1 MTRRAC
7 QRLALAF
14 FFASFSQV
22 AAAQDYAKLEADIAA
37 VLKQHD
43 IPGAGIAVTV
53 GDRIAWVKSF
63 GVLEQGASQPVR
75 TDTLFEAASISKAIT
90 ALGVL
95 RLVESRKLALDVPI
109 AQYSR
114 TLKLPGQD
122 VITLRQLLS
131 HTSGLSVR
139 GFGGYPRG
147 TSPLP
152 TVAQIL
158 AGAPPANSKPVVL
171 EGRPGRQYS
180 YSGGGY
186 TVIQQLVMDVTGES
200 FAKAMSQLVLAPL
213 GMKDSTFEQ
222 PLPASRFPQT
232 ATGHNSRARPIPSKW
247 HVYPELAAAGLWTTP
262 SDLARYIIAIQKAY
276 AGAPGALIGRD
287 TAHGMLRAQA
297 KGGPGLGLYVF
308 GDDVTGSFVHD
319 GSNNG
324 FRCRL
329 LATKSAEG
337 HGLVIM
343 TNSND
348 GDDVFKPVQQ
358 LVDAA
363 FGRN

>member
-1 MTRRAC
+1 MTRCAC
-7 QRLALAF
+7 LRLAPAF
-14 FFASFSQV
+14 FMALLPFS
-22 AAAQDYAKLEADIAA
+22 AAAQDFAKLEADIAA
-37 VLKQHD
+37 VLKKHD
-43 IPGAGIAVTV
+43 IPGASIAVTV
-53 GDRIAWVKSF
+53 GDHIAWTKGF
-63 GVLEQGASQPVR
+63 GVLEQGVSQPVN
-75 TDTLFEAASISKAIT
+75 TDTLFEAASISKAVT

-139 GFGGYPRG
+139 GFAGYPRG

-186 TVIQQLVMDVTGES
+186 TVIQQLVVDATGEP
-200 FAKAMSQLVLAPL
+200 FPRAMSQLVLAPL

-247 HVYPELAAAGLWTTP
+247 HVYPALAAAGLWTTSP
-262 SDLARYIIAIQKAY
+262 DLARYVIAIQKAY
-276 AGAPGALIGRD
+276 SGRPGALIGRE
-287 TAHGMLRAQA
+287 TAQGMLRAQA

-324 FRCRL
+324 FRCRI
-329 LATKSAEG
+329 LATKSVEG
-337 HGLVIM
+337 RGLVIM

-348 GDDVFKPVQQ
+348 GDNVFKPVQE